1 MMLRRLLLGFVL
13 ALLATVTAY
22 AEQATGTRWVMS
34 WAASPQPRWEG
45 DFPLPVLA
53 PPSLWNQTVR
63 QRIRLSLGGARIR
76 LVLSNRY
83 GDTPATIGAAS
94 VARAGTPRPVMFGG
108 KASVSIPPGAS
119 AVSDALELDAPA
131 LSELAVSLY
140 FPRPTA
146 ISTFHWEGLQS
157 APITEGDLTAQAD
170 FQAASTTTT
179 RIVLSGV
186 MVEAPAAAGT
196 IVAFGDSITDGA
208 ASTPDANH
216 RWPDFLAAKLA
227 PLGLSVVNAG
237 ISGNRLLH
245 TRMGE
250 SALARFDRDVASVPD
265 VKAVVVLIGIN
276 DISWP
281 GHVFAPDLEMP
292 SVDEMIEG
300 YRQLAALA
308 HARNIGIIG
317 ATLTP
322 FEGALGDTP
331 FRGYYTPEK
340 ERLRQEL
347 NAWVRSGGAFDA
359 VVDLDAALRDPENGA
374 RLRAAFDSGDHLHAS
389 DAGNEAIADAV
400 AAVLH
405 SAGILK

>member
-1 MMLRRLLLGFVL
+1 MMLRRLFLGLVL
-13 ALLATVTAY
+13 AFLATAAAK
-22 AEQATGTRWVMS
+22 AEEVGGTQWITS

-53 PPSLWNQTVR
+53 PSSLWNQTVR
-63 QRIRLSLGGARIR
+63 QRVRLSLGGARIR

-83 GDTPATIGAAS
+83 GDKPTAIGAAS
-94 VARAGTPRPVMFGG
+94 VARAGTPRPVTFGG
-108 KASVSIPPGAS
+108 KSSVTILPGAS
-119 AVSDALELDAPA
+119 AVSDAVELDAPA

-146 ISTFHWEGLQS
+146 ISTFHWEGLQTAS
-157 APITEGDLTAQAD
+157 IADGDLTAKGD
-170 FQAASTTTT
+170 FEASTTTT
-179 RIVLSGV
+179 TRLVLSGV

-208 ASTPDANH
+208 ASTPDTNH
-216 RWPDFLAAKLA
+216 RWPDFLAARLA

-250 SALARFDRDVASVPD
+250 SALARFDRDVASVPN

-281 GHVFAPDLEMP
+281 GHVFAPDLTIPTAAELI
-292 SVDEMIEG
+292 DG

-308 HARNIGIIG
+308 HARNIRIIG

-331 FRGYYTPEK
+331 FKGYYTPEK
-340 ERLRQEL
+340 DRLRQEI
-347 NAWVRSGGAFDA
+347 NAWIRTSGAFDA
-359 VVDLDAALRDPENGA
+359 VLDLDAALRDPDDPL
-374 RLRAAFDSGDHLHAS
+374 RLRPAFDSGDHLHAS
-389 DAGNEAIADAV
+389 DRGNHAIADAIDIS
-400 AAVLH
+400 VLL
-405 SAGILK
+405 GPR